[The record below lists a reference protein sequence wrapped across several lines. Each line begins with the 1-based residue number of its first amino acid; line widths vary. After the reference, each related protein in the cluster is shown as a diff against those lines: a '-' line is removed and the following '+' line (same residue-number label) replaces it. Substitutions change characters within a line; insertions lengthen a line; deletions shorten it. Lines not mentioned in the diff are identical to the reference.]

1 MVSPLITSAAKQEQR
16 CLPGNDGGRQTEP
29 ARSCPRHLQPN
40 FEQRYGRLVLTIRAM
55 TGGAGYAQRHLEHSD
70 YYDEHRRVQGE
81 WHGRGAELLGLRSEV
96 RREQF
101 EAVREGL
108 HPETGEFLRP
118 RHSADRQGND
128 GSDQSKARSLY
139 DLTFSAPKS
148 VSIQAM
154 VGGDVRLVA
163 AHERA
168 VRESLAEAESY
179 AGTRVRLAG
188 ANENRTT
195 ANWIV
200 AAYRH
205 DASRELDPQLHT
217 HAVAANLTYDGVEG
231 RWKALQASGLY
242 ERRAYLTEVYRNVLA
257 HEVRSLGYEI
267 EPRRDSHGRDLG
279 FEIRG
284 VSQDLLERYSRRSAQ
299 RDAAIDEFTKQNGR
313 KPTDNEVA
321 VLVRESRPDK
331 LAEIATEQ
339 VREQQLARSSLGE
352 LQTLQRL
359 RKDGLGLTKSMSTEI
374 SKASSSLEF
383 AREHLFERCSVVYE
397 HELLTEALRHGRGH
411 LNLSDLRGVLEI
423 EKSQGT
429 FIHSG
434 DRLATRE
441 SLERE
446 RQIIAIVDRGVGQ
459 YARLGGT
466 VEFEPREPLRDEQKR
481 AVLQV
486 LDSHDFAMNLRGAA
500 GTGKT
505 ATLQEIERV
514 LHQSDREIMAIAP
527 TRSAVEE
534 LQKVGFRD
542 AMTVSRLL
550 QDETAQTALRNRVLI
565 VDEAGMISGR
575 QMEEILKLAERQFAR
590 VVFSGDT
597 RQIQS
602 VEAGD
607 ALRILER
614 ESRLKS
620 VSLTGVQ
627 RQTHAQYREA
637 IQTLR
642 QSPEQ
647 GFEKL
652 ERLGALHEVPFFDRA
667 RKVAD
672 LYRDMTA
679 DPGRRVLVVAPT
691 HEEIGRITHAIRR
704 DLSER
709 RQLGESVQLTRLV
722 PMQWT
727 EAQKRDFS
735 NYHEGQVLLV
745 HRAARGMERH
755 ESLTVTSAA
764 QDLLVA
770 KNEGGQEKTFTPAQ
784 TRSFSVYEQR
794 SIEIAAGDRLLL
806 AGNRRDQDFRATN
819 GELVKVKEIQ
829 NGRIHL
835 EDGRILPENY
845 REFHHGY
852 AITAHRSQGKT
863 VDGVIL
869 SADAMKQEL
878 FYVGASRGRSEIAIV
893 TSDSEQLRESLG
905 ISSARPS
912 ASELVQE
919 NLPARTGEQI
929 LTRELFSQQVEVPAI
944 RKEVS
949 ISRDIGLSL

>member
-1 MVSPLITSAAKQEQR
+1 
-16 CLPGNDGGRQTEP
+16 
-29 ARSCPRHLQPN
+29 
-40 FEQRYGRLVLTIRAM
+40 M

-70 YYDEHRRVQGE
+70 YYDERRRVQGE
-81 WHGRGAELLGLRSEV
+81 WHGRGAELLGLRGQV
-96 RREQF
+96 LREQF

-108 HPETGEFLRP
+108 HPDSGEFLRP
-118 RHSADRQGND
+118 RHSVDRQSND
-128 GSDQSKARSLY
+128 GSEQSKARSLY

-154 VGGDVRLVA
+154 IGGDHRLVA
-163 AHERA
+163 AHDKA

-179 AGTRVRLAG
+179 AGTRVRLNG

-195 ANWIV
+195 GDWIV

-205 DASRELDPQLHT
+205 DTSRELDPQLHT
-217 HAVAANLTYDGVEG
+217 HALAANLTYDGVEG

-257 HEVRSLGYEI
+257 SEVRALGYEI
-267 EPRRDSHGRDLG
+267 VPRRDSRGRDLG

-284 VSQDLLERYSRRSAQ
+284 VSQDLLDRYSQRSAQ
-299 RDAAIDEFTKQNGR
+299 RDAAINEFTKQNGLR
-313 KPTDNEVA
+313 PTDNEVA
-321 VLVRESRPDK
+321 ILVRETRADK

-339 VREQQLARSSLGE
+339 VRQQQLARSSPGE
-352 LQTLQRL
+352 LKHLESLRENSLGQTR
-359 RKDGLGLTKSMSTEI
+359 GISNAIST
-374 SKASSSLEF
+374 ASSSLQF

-397 HELLTEALRHGRGH
+397 HELLTEALRYGRGQID
-411 LNLSDLRGVLEI
+411 LSELRGVLEV

-434 DRLATRE
+434 DRLATKE
-441 SLERE
+441 SLDRE
-446 RQIIAIVDRGVGQ
+446 QRMIAMVDRGIGQ

-466 VEFEPREPLRDEQKR
+466 VDSEPREHLCDEQKR
-481 AVLQV
+481 AVQQILGSQ
-486 LDSHDFAMNLRGAA
+486 DFAINLRGAA

-505 ATLQEIERV
+505 ATLREIERG
-514 LHQSDREIMAIAP
+514 LRETGHEITAIAP

-534 LQKVGFRD
+534 LQKVGFGD

-550 QDETAQTALRNRVLI
+550 EDQTAQAALRGRVLV

-575 QMEEILKLAERQFAR
+575 QMEGILKLAEQQFAR
-590 VVFSGDT
+590 VIFSGDT

-614 ESRLKS
+614 ESQLKS
-620 VSLTGVQ
+620 FSLTGVQ

-637 IQTLR
+637 IQELR

-652 ERLGALHEVPFFDRA
+652 ERLGAVHEVPFFDRA
-667 RKVAD
+667 RAVAD
-672 LYRDMTA
+672 LYRDMTG
-679 DPGRRVLVVAPT
+679 DPGRRILVVAPT
-691 HEEIGRITHAIRR
+691 HEEISRITHAIRR

-709 RQLGESVQLTRLV
+709 GNLGKSVEMTRLV

-735 NYHEGQVLLV
+735 NYREGQVLMM
-745 HRAARGMERH
+745 HRAARGMEKH
-755 ESLTVTSAA
+755 ESLTVRSATP
-764 QDLLVA
+764 DLLVA
-770 KNEGGQEKTFTPAQ
+770 QNSAGKERTFTPAQ
-784 TRSFSVYEQR
+784 TRNFSVYEQR
-794 SIEIAAGDRLLL
+794 PIDIAPGDWLLL
-806 AGNRRDQDFRATN
+806 TGNRRDDGFRATN
-819 GELVKVKEIQ
+819 GELVKVSKIQ
-829 NGRIHL
+829 DGGIRL
-835 EDGRILPENY
+835 EDGRTIPANY
-845 REFHHGY
+845 REFDHGY

-893 TSDSEQLRESLG
+893 TSDREQLRESLG

-912 ASELVQE
+912 ATELVQE
-919 NLPARTGEQI
+919 RAHSRPAEQI
-929 LTRELFSQQVEVPAI
+929 LTREPLSQQVEVPTI

-949 ISRDIGLSL
+949 ISHDLGLGL